1 MRKSPALKK
10 YPALILAVL
19 FLAQPAGCFYRV
31 NLEPAVS
38 LKVDPGKYQ
47 PVALLPLQD
56 PSGHLPP
63 ESGLYPVIH
72 DSLEKKGYRLVK
84 EAEVARALEDM
95 KLTSLHL
102 LSDRDSRKKMAEKL
116 KAGLLMIGTL
126 PEYRVQKSR
135 LGSQSRQAWD
145 GESYSDQ
152 VLPTFFWGI
161 SQIRLILRLFE
172 SDTGEM
178 VWMSE
183 GTIRASSDSAETYAR
198 KLAER
203 LLKSL
208 PPVPAPSAK

>member
-1 MRKSPALKK
+1 
-10 YPALILAVL
+10 
-19 FLAQPAGCFYRV
+19 
-31 NLEPAVS
+31 
-38 LKVDPGKYQ
+38 
-47 PVALLPLQD
+47 
-56 PSGHLPP
+56 
-63 ESGLYPVIH
+63 
-72 DSLEKKGYRLVK
+72 
-84 EAEVARALEDM
+84 M

-178 VWMSE
+178 VWISE